1 MGVVSLF
8 TCMKGGEE
16 EKTTFE
22 VTEIASA
29 WQNFQINGPS
39 NYDSVAQTS
48 NVSISKNRN
57 VVILTTP

>member
-1 MGVVSLF
+1 
-8 TCMKGGEE
+8 MKGGEE